1 MAAARTFRVLP
12 GFNLTLGYTLGYM
25 SLLIL
30 IPFIVLGL
38 QALQRRRRPGFQQP
52 GGIAGV

>member
-25 SLLIL
+25 SLIDPDSAGCGL
-30 IPFIVLGL
+30 PEDDRADLG
-38 QALQRRRRPGFQQP
+38 
-52 GGIAGV
+52 